1 MIMAKRV
8 TIKQYE
14 RIAEDHNKHNSGDNY
29 TWEDIMYDE
38 VLCGNNIK
46 RDLDRMSKI
55 ETLEVIETAADHL
68 INGFDKTW
76 NTIYKTALTSL
87 EARL

>member
-1 MIMAKRV
+1 MAKRI

-14 RIAEDHNKHNSGDNY
+14 RIAEDHNKHNEGDNY

-46 RDLDRMSKI
+46 RDLDRMSKR

-68 INGFDKTW
+68 IMGYDKTW

-87 EARL
+87 EVRL

>member
-1 MIMAKRV
+1 MAKRI

-29 TWEDIMYDE
+29 TWEDVMYDE

-46 RDLDRMSKI
+46 RDLDRMSKR

-87 EARL
+87 EVRL

>member
-1 MIMAKRV
+1 MKRI

-29 TWEDIMYDE
+29 TWEDVIYDE

-46 RDLDRMSKI
+46 RDLDRMSRR

-87 EARL
+87 EVRL

>member
-1 MIMAKRV
+1 MAKRI

-46 RDLDRMSKI
+46 RDLDCMSKR

-68 INGFDKTW
+68 INDFDKTW

-87 EARL
+87 EERL

>member
-1 MIMAKRV
+1 MAKRI

-14 RIAEDHNKHNSGDNY
+14 RIAEDHNKHNSDDNY
-29 TWEDIMYDE
+29 TWEDVMYDE

-46 RDLDRMSKI
+46 RDLDRMSKR

-68 INGFDKTW
+68 INGWDKTW

-87 EARL
+87 EVRL

>member
-1 MIMAKRV
+1 MKRI
-8 TIKQYE
+8 TLRQYE

-29 TWEDIMYDE
+29 DWEDVMYDE

-46 RDLDRMSKI
+46 RDLDRMSKRELLI
-55 ETLEVIETAADHL
+55 VIETSADHL
-68 INGFDKTW
+68 INGWDKTW

-87 EARL
+87 EQKI

>member
-1 MIMAKRV
+1 MAKRI

-14 RIAEDHNKHNSGDNY
+14 RIAEDHNKHNSCDNY
-29 TWEDIMYDE
+29 TWEDVMYDE

-46 RDLDRMSKI
+46 RDLDRMSKR

-76 NTIYKTALTSL
+76 NTIYKSALTSL
-87 EARL
+87 EGRL